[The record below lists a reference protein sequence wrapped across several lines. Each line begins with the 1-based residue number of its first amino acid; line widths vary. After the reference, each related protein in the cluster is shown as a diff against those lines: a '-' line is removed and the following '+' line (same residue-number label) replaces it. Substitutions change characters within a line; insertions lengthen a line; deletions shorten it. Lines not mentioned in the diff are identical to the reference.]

1 MKESEF
7 CIQHNMLFQKID
19 DLLESINR
27 TREICAKIESR
38 MDSFVDRRELNIE
51 IEKLHVEIEKKVAKN
66 KVSTWII
73 SSILVTI
80 GGAIAYLLQHI

>member
-1 MKESEF
+1 
-7 CIQHNMLFQKID
+7 
-19 DLLESINR
+19 
-27 TREICAKIESR
+27 
-38 MDSFVDRRELNIE
+38 MDSFVDRRELNVE